1 MKLGTVKLG
10 TVKLGTVK
18 LGWMAAWCFL
28 AIGFEKAA
36 FAEGAARRALT
47 NRDLALDGTAA
58 LLTPRRSLFRVFGD
72 SRYGL
77 SDSWELR
84 STLISWL
91 LLSPNAELRQRLFRL
106 PEGFVVSA
114 DYGLSLPTGS
124 ARLLQG
130 YLFPT
135 NEVSGEKPGFAGV
148 PHAGVRLSVPRA
160 RTWITSTLDLSV
172 RVPLS
177 GNMPEALGTYAPLE
191 LTFAAYTTG
200 YHASASIAYRSRLS
214 RRTDLDLALLGDRTG
229 ERSGGELSPLFLGGR
244 AQVLLRLGAAWG
256 LSFGGTIYNFDQGGT
271 RVRISGDG
279 AARRERV
286 RQVDLYPSLDLAWL
300 P

>member
-10 TVKLGTVK
+10 TVKLGWV
-18 LGWMAAWCFL
+18 AVWCFL
-28 AIGFEKAA
+28 VVGFEKNA
-36 FAEGAARRALT
+36 FAQGAPHTALT

-58 LLTPRRSLFRVFGD
+58 LLTPGRSLFRVFGD

-91 LLSPNAELRQRLFRL
+91 LLSPKAELRQRLFRL
-106 PEGFVVSA
+106 PEGLAVSA

-135 NEVSGEKPGFAGV
+135 NEVSGEKPGFACV
-148 PHAGVRLSVPRA
+148 PHAGVRLSVPRGRA
-160 RTWITSTLDLSV
+160 WITSMLDLSF

-177 GNMPEALGTYAPLE
+177 GSMPEALGTYAPLE
-191 LTFAAYTTG
+191 LAYAAYTTG
-200 YHASASIAYRSRLS
+200 YHASASIAYRSRLG

-229 ERSGGELSPLFLGGR
+229 DRRGGELSPLFLGGR

-256 LSFGGTIYNFDQGGT
+256 LNFGGTLYNYDQGAT
-271 RVRISGDG
+271 RVRISSDG
-279 AARRERV
+279 AAKRERV

>member
-1 MKLGTVKLG
+1 MKLGD
-10 TVKLGTVK
+10 VKLGTVK
-18 LGWMAAWCFL
+18 LGWIAVWCFL
-28 AIGFEKAA
+28 VVGFEKNA
-36 FAEGAARRALT
+36 FAQGAPHTALT

-58 LLTPRRSLFRVFGD
+58 LLTPGRSLFRVFGD

-84 STLISWL
+84 STLLSWL
-91 LLSPNAELRQRLFRL
+91 LLWPNAELRQRLFQM

-135 NEVSGEKPGFAGV
+135 NEVSGEKPGFASV
-148 PHAGVRLSVPRA
+148 PHAGIRLSVPRA
-160 RTWITSTLDLSV
+160 RTWITSTLDLRF

-191 LTFAAYTTG
+191 LTYAAYTTG
-200 YHASASIAYRSRLS
+200 YRASASVAYRSRLS
-214 RRTDLDLALLGDRTG
+214 RRTELDLALLGDRTG
-229 ERSGGELSPLFLGGR
+229 ERSGGELSPLFLGGY
-244 AQVLLRLGAAWG
+244 AQILLKLGAAWS
-256 LSFGGTIYNFDQGGT
+256 LNVGGTLYNYDQGAS
-271 RVRISGDG
+271 RVTISSDG
-279 AARRERV
+279 AAKRERV